1 MAIGE
6 TNRERGDRLDS
17 TEFWS
22 LNLLKD
28 EGVFYK
34 QLSEFGYFVGNEYDY
49 WPRTGLFIH
58 RKTKKRGRG
67 VHNLIKKVG
76 KKK

>member
-17 TEFWS
+17 TEHHS
-22 LNLLKD
+22 LRILK
-28 EGVFYK
+28 EAGVFSK
-34 QLSEFGYFVGNEYDY
+34 QLSEYGYFVGNEYDY

-58 RKTKKRGRG
+58 RKTKVRGRG
-67 VHNLIKKVG
+67 VHNLIKKV